1 MDEVMLRNN
10 RYKAEQSV
18 EKARS
23 QVQAAARHAVRTIR
37 DAHHFTEEYKAE
49 RIKETVQGAYD
60 KFTLFVNDARSKTAR
75 DKQRSQEKLG
85 ELRHVPDETL
95 ATRAA
100 IPGPVLSKAADD
112 PDALLNAYLRRAP
125 ENTADRRLLEQ
136 TAQALLDA
144 GIGGAGFAERWQ
156 RAQQRVEI
164 PQAERDLIGQMAR
177 LGEIEEDYLA
187 SASQVMAAD
196 LQEHASGGLEVSAS
210 MNREYH
216 LAAVHRFENGTRLED
231 MTPEQVGAAGVP
243 SYGRGR

>member
-18 EKARS
+18 EKACS

-75 DKQRSQEKLG
+75 DKQRSKEKLE

-156 RAQQRVEI
+156 REQQRVEI
-164 PQAERDLIGQMAR
+164 PQAERDLIDQMAM
-177 LGEIEEDYLA
+177 LEEIEDFLD

-196 LQEHASGGLEVSAS
+196 LQEHACGGLDGSAS

-216 LAAVHRFENGTRLED
+216 RAAVHRFENGTRLED
-231 MTPEQVGAAGVP
+231 MTPERVGAAGVY
-243 SYGRGR
+243 SQGGGR

>member
-18 EKARS
+18 EKARARVREAPHA
-23 QVQAAARHAVRTIR
+23 VQAIR
-37 DAHHFTEEYKAE
+37 DARHFTEEYKAE
-49 RIKETVQGAYD
+49 RVKATAQGAYE
-60 KFTLFVNDARSKTAR
+60 KFTESVNDARTKTAR
-75 DKQRSQEKLG
+75 AKERSQEKL
-85 ELRHVPDETL
+85 EDLRHVPDETL
-95 ATRAA
+95 ATRA
-100 IPGPVLSKAADD
+100 ILGPLLSKAADD

-125 ENTADRRLLEQ
+125 ENTADRRHLEQ

-144 GIGGAGFAERWQ
+144 GIRGAGFAKRWQ

-164 PQAERDLIGQMAR
+164 PQAERDLIDQMAR
-177 LGEIEEDYLA
+177 LEEIEDYLD

-196 LQEHASGGLEVSAS
+196 LQEHANWGLDVSAG

-216 LAAVHRFENGTRLED
+216 RAAVHRFENGTRLED

-243 SYGRGR
+243 SEGRGR

>member
-1 MDEVMLRNN
+1 MDKVMLRNN

-37 DAHHFTEEYKAE
+37 DAYHFTEEYKAE

-75 DKQRSQEKLG
+75 DKQRSQEKLE

-112 PDALLNAYLRRAP
+112 PDALLSAYLRRAP

-136 TAQALLDA
+136 SAQALLDT
-144 GIGGAGFAERWQ
+144 GIGDAGFAERWQ

-164 PQAERDLIGQMAR
+164 PQAERDLIDQMAR
-177 LGEIEEDYLA
+177 LGEIEGYLA

-210 MNREYH
+210 MHREYH
-216 LAAVHRFENGTRLED
+216 RAAVHRFENGTRLKD
-231 MTPEQVGAAGVP
+231 MAPEQVGAA
-243 SYGRGR
+243 RALMR